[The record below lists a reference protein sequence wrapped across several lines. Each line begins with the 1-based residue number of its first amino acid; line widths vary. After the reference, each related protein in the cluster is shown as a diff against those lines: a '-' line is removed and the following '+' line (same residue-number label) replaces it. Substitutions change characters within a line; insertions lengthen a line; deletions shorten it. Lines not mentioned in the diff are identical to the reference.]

1 VTVTDTEEIFE
12 READIIVTQRYA
24 IPDQETADRLAA
36 HCRRT
41 GATLVFDLDDDLLH
55 IPRLHPDATA
65 LRPRAKIVRRMLQVA
80 DVVWVSTRSL
90 AERLSTIRT
99 DATVVEN
106 CLDERIWTP
115 PPPPSGNTPVRILCM
130 GTATH
135 DRDFAMIEPALI
147 RLKNEYKDRVEINVI
162 GMTGRDLPP
171 GLQRIGL
178 SVSASRSYPGF
189 VQILTSVQ
197 PAWHIGLAPLLD
209 TEFNRCKS
217 ALKAMDYAAMGLVV
231 LASDMPVYRGS
242 LADGPAGRLVA
253 NSAAAWYAALD
264 TMVRDR
270 DARRAIA
277 ARSRAAF
284 LAHASLAN
292 QGSAWR
298 NAWMQLLKN
307 RRDHA
312 A

>member
-1 VTVTDTEEIFE
+1 
-12 READIIVTQRYA
+12 
-24 IPDQETADRLAA
+24 
-36 HCRRT
+36 
-41 GATLVFDLDDDLLH
+41 
-55 IPRLHPDATA
+55 
-65 LRPRAKIVRRMLQVA
+65 
-80 DVVWVSTRSL
+80 
-90 AERLSTIRT
+90 
-99 DATVVEN
+99 
-106 CLDERIWTP
+106 
-115 PPPPSGNTPVRILCM
+115 
-130 GTATH
+130 
-135 DRDFAMIEPALI
+135 
-147 RLKNEYKDRVEINVI
+147 
-162 GMTGRDLPP
+162 MTGRDLPP

-189 VQILTSVQ
+189 VQIVTSVQ

-270 DARRAIA
+270 DARRATA